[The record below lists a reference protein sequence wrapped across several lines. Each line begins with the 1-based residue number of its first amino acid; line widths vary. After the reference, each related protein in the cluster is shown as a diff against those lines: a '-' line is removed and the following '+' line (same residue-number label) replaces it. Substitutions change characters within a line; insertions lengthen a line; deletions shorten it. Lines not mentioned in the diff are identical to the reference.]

1 MLEKELIKVLDW
13 NRNSKRH
20 LIRAMEMIDEPSEE
34 IKKLFEEAIKETD
47 EAYSK
52 TVDLLGVLREGTG
65 A

>member
-20 LIRAMEMIDEPSEE
+20 LIRAMEMIDEPSDE